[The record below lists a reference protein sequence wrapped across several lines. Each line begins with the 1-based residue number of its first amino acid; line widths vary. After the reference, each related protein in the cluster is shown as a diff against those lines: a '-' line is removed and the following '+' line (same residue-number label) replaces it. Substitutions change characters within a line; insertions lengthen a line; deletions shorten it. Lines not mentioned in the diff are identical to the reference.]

1 MAQRRRTRDEW
12 QALLREQKK
21 SGLGIAA
28 FARSRGLRPQTLSW
42 WLWKLGP
49 QNKKPHTKRRRART
63 EQVRM
68 LPVSVVTAPRPLARV
83 ELTFG
88 GLSVHFDSDL
98 EPSYLAALVRN
109 LESRGC

>member
-49 QNKKPHTKRRRART
+49 ENKKPHRKQRRART

-68 LPVSVVTAPRPLARV
+68 LPVAVVTAPRPLARV
-83 ELTFG
+83 ELSFG
-88 GLSVHFDSDL
+88 GLSVQFDGDL
-98 EPSYLAALVRN
+98 DPSYVAALVRS
-109 LESRGC
+109 LETRGC

>member
-12 QALLREQKK
+12 QTLLREQKK

-42 WLWKLGP
+42 WLWKLGS
-49 QNKKPHTKRRRART
+49 QKKKPRAKRRAAPT
-63 EQVRM
+63 EGVRM

-88 GLSVHFDSDL
+88 GLSVQFDRDL
-98 EPSYLAALVRN
+98 DPSYVAALVRS
-109 LESRGC
+109 LETRGC